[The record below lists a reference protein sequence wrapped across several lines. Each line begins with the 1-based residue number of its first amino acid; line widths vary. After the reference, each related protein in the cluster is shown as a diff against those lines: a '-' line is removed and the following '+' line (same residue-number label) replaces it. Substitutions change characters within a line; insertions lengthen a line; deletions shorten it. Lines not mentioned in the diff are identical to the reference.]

1 MDNRE
6 EANRVRVIMDKAQE
20 TDLVTS
26 DEMGFISVL
35 VNRFRADIER
45 KTQQLHTL
53 SGEISQL
60 RTNEKIIVDVVENI
74 IAASER
80 DKARQET
87 LKNIKAEKT
96 TKKTKK
102 AKKDKV

>member
-6 EANRVRVIMDKAQE
+6 EANREEANRVRGIIDKAQE
-20 TDLVTS
+20 KELITTDEV
-26 DEMGFISVL
+26 GFISIL

-45 KTQQLHTL
+45 KTQQLHIL
-53 SGEISQL
+53 SGELAQL
-60 RTNEKIIVDVVENI
+60 RANEKIIVDVVENI

-87 LKNIKAEKT
+87 LENIKN
-96 TKKTKK
+96 